1 MYMINK
7 KWGYRIG
14 IVGMVLA
21 SAFIIC
27 KLRER
32 EKKIPLTSL
41 ELPALIE
48 RQFQK
53 LGQAL
58 PRFPEET
65 EEEKNEVKQNHI
77 GEDTEINLVEQISN
91 PRLGICS
98 WSTPGLV
105 DPLYCS
111 YAQEEQIEFS
121 EYEIVPRSNLEI
133 ENAKDWGEQIFYYL
147 VLNAGTVREYGAILT
162 KSSIEAWENFQWV
175 YANPEDYYKEVYTY
189 YVCDGG
195 GYYDFETEISMPID
209 YYNNWERASQ
219 LDRTLAEGVDRELM
233 CFIYGRQEEELHP
246 WLADGSH
253 SDVKIVVTWRYE
265 YSTGFIQVTKMGY
278 QIDYK

>member
-7 KWGYRIG
+7 KWIYRIG
-14 IVGMVLA
+14 VVGMVFA

-27 KLRER
+27 KSRER

-48 RQFQK
+48 RQFQE
-53 LGQAL
+53 LRQT
-58 PRFPEET
+58 PPIFSEET

-77 GEDTEINLVEQISN
+77 EEDAEISLVEQISN
-91 PRLGICS
+91 PRLEICS

-105 DPLYCS
+105 DPPYCS
-111 YAQEEQIEFS
+111 FAQEEQVELS
-121 EYEIVPRSNLEI
+121 EYGIAPRSNLEL
-133 ENAKDWGEQIFYYL
+133 EKAKEWGEQIFYCL
-147 VLNAGTVREYGAILT
+147 VLNPGTVREYGAILT

-189 YVCDGG
+189 YVRDGG
-195 GYYDFETEISMPID
+195 EYYDFEAEISMPIS
-209 YYNNWERASQ
+209 YYNDWGRASQ

-265 YSTGFIQVTKMGY
+265 CSTGFIQVTKINY

>member
-7 KWGYRIG
+7 KWIYRIG
-14 IVGMVLA
+14 VVSMVFA

-27 KLRER
+27 KSRER

-48 RQFQK
+48 RQFQE
-53 LGQAL
+53 LRQT
-58 PRFPEET
+58 PPIFSEET

-77 GEDTEINLVEQISN
+77 EEDAEISLVEQISN

-105 DPLYCS
+105 DPPYCS
-111 YAQEEQIEFS
+111 FAQEEQVEFS
-121 EYEIVPRSNLEI
+121 EYGIAPRSNLEL
-133 ENAKDWGEQIFYYL
+133 EKAKEWGEQIFYCL
-147 VLNAGTVREYGAILT
+147 VLNPGTVRESGAILT

-189 YVCDGG
+189 YVRDGG
-195 GYYDFETEISMPID
+195 EYYDFEAEISMPIS
-209 YYNNWERASQ
+209 YYNDWERASQ

-265 YSTGFIQVTKMGY
+265 YCTGFIQVTKIDY